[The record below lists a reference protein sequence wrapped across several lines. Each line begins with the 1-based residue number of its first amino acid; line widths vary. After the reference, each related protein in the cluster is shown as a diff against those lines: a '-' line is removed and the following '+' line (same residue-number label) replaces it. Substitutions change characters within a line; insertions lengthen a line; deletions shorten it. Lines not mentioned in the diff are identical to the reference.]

1 MKLNHFIYNGLVAC
15 SLLLATSCS
24 DSFLEEEPNQFI
36 DEEALSGAVAKDP
49 SKVQAYVNGAHM
61 DVYSGGDYQTA
72 HDDFGIP
79 AIKLTT
85 DLYCEDVAYT
95 RDQHFFCF
103 DYQLDNR
110 LGLYRRTNSTWN
122 QLYSLIDKCNSIIL
136 MLKPKEGAELAE
148 GAESKLGEAYTL
160 RAYGYFWLINL
171 FQHPYNLDKDAPGVP
186 LKTEDVYRQE
196 RVPVAEI
203 YDQILS
209 DIETGYNYLKGL
221 GFHNKKVGVSEYVAA
236 GIYANVLMFTG
247 DYVKAASY
255 AEEAIKGGSFNSAEE
270 MLSGFNSLDLPEVIW
285 GYEVTSE
292 TTNFYAS
299 FFSHVDPYMI
309 GYGGAVGFRKLIAS
323 DLYNKIS
330 DTDIRK
336 KWFGYN
342 EKFNIDKVSFKFE
355 EDQKLLPYVSN
366 KFLDTYITR
375 TGGPF
380 LSDIIHMRIA
390 EFYFVAA
397 EAYYLANNEA
407 KALEMLNKIM
417 KNRDSEYN
425 FTGNGQALYD
435 EICTQKRIETFLEG
449 CRYLDATRRNET
461 IDRSTSTNHAL
472 DLKVMNAITYSSRDY
487 RMIMH
492 IPTKEIENN
501 PEIGP
506 EDDNE

>member
-1 MKLNHFIYNGLVAC
+1 MKLDTILYKGLVAC
-15 SLLLATSCS
+15 TLVFATSCS
-24 DSFLEEEPNQFI
+24 SSFLEEESNQFI
-36 DEEALSGAVAKDP
+36 DEEHLQDATAKDP
-49 SKVQAYVNGAHM
+49 KKVQAYVNGAHM
-61 DVYSGGDYQTA
+61 DVYNGGDYGTA

-136 MLKPKEGAELAE
+136 MLKPKEGAELAK

-160 RAYGYFWLINL
+160 RAYGYFWLVNL
-171 FQHPYNLDKDAPGVP
+171 FQHPYSADKNAPGVP
-186 LKTEDVYRQE
+186 LKTEDAYRQE
-196 RVPVAEI
+196 RVPVAEV

-221 GFHNKKVGVSEYVAA
+221 GFHNGKVGVSEYAAA

-247 DYVKAASY
+247 DYAKAAEY
-255 AEEAIKGGSFNSAEE
+255 AELAVKGGSLNSADD
-270 MLSGFNSLDLPEVIW
+270 MLSGFNSLDMPEVIW
-285 GYEVTSE
+285 GYKVTTE

-299 FFSHVDPYMI
+299 LMSHVDPYMI
-309 GYGGAVGFRKLIAS
+309 GYGGAVGFRKSIAS
-323 DLYNKIS
+323 DLYNKIA
-330 DTDIRK
+330 DTDVRK
-336 KWFGYN
+336 QWFGYKEQYN
-342 EKFNIDKVSFKFE
+342 IEDVDFSFEKDQNIL
-355 EDQKLLPYVSN
+355 QYLSN
-366 KFLDTYITR
+366 KYLDVYVMGK
-375 TGGPF
+375 GGPF

-397 EAYYLANNEA
+397 EAYYLSGNEN

-417 KNRDSEYN
+417 KNRDSKYDFAGTGQDLYN
-425 FTGNGQALYD
+425 
-435 EICTQKRIETFLEG
+435 EICIQKRIETFMEG

-461 IDRSTSTNHAL
+461 IDRSKSTNHAH
-472 DLKVMNAITYSSRDY
+472 DLKIMNAVTYSSRDY

-501 PEIGP
+501 PEISP
-506 EDDNE
+506 ADDNE

>member
-1 MKLNHFIYNGLVAC
+1 MKLNNVIYNGFLAC

-24 DSFLEEEPNQFI
+24 ESFLEEESNQFI
-36 DEEALSGAVAKDP
+36 DEEHLQDATAKDP
-49 SKVQAYVNGAHM
+49 KKVQAYVNGAHM
-61 DVYSGGDYQTA
+61 DVYNGGDYGTA

-85 DLYCEDVAYT
+85 DLFCEDVAYT

-110 LGLYRRTNSTWN
+110 LGMYRRTNSTWN
-122 QLYSLIDKCNSIIL
+122 QLYSLIDKCNTIIL
-136 MLKPKEGAELAE
+136 MLTPKEGAELAE
-148 GAESKLGEAYTL
+148 GAEPKLGEAYTL
-160 RAYGYFWLINL
+160 RAYAYFWLINL
-171 FQHPYNLDKDAPGVP
+171 FQHPYNVDKNAPGVP
-186 LKTEDVYRQE
+186 LKTESVYRQE

-221 GFHNKKVGVSEYVAA
+221 GYHNNKVGVSEYVAA
-236 GIYANVLMFTG
+236 GIYSNVLMFTG
-247 DYVKAASY
+247 DYTKAAQY
-255 AEEAIKGGSFNSAEE
+255 AEEAIKGGSFNSEAQ

-285 GYEVTSE
+285 GYDVDNE

-299 FFSHVDPYMI
+299 LFSHVDPYSI

-330 DTDIRK
+330 DTDVRK
-336 KWFGYN
+336 KWFGYQ
-342 EKFNIDKVSFKFE
+342 EKYNVDKADFSFEKSE
-355 EDQKLLPYVSN
+355 GLLDYVSN
-366 KFLDTYITR
+366 KFLDLATVGKGDVFT
-375 TGGPF
+375 
-380 LSDIIHMRIA
+380 SDIIHMRIA

-397 EAYYLANNEA
+397 EAYFLAGNEP
-407 KALEMLNKIM
+407 KASEMLNKIM
-417 KNRDSEYN
+417 KNRDSKYDFAGTGQDLYN
-425 FTGNGQALYD
+425 
-435 EICTQKRIETFLEG
+435 EICIQKRIETFLEG

-461 IDRSTSTNHAL
+461 IDRSKSTNHAT
-472 DLKVMNAITYSSRDY
+472 DLTIMKAVTYSSRDY
-487 RMIMH
+487 RMIFH

-501 PEIGP
+501 PKIGP